1 MATYND
7 NSNSRFGDG
16 LPLKSRRGPIGEN
29 WWAREWLAIIEADCA
44 QPELEAGRRLARQG
58 RVPELQLAAGE
69 LGSHVEESREIKFE
83 VKMTFELL
91 SPAQREAVLG
101 ELTMNTLHLAMLY
114 AGKMPKDMND
124 VFDRAGARFL
134 PGSKPQ
140 ISCTCD
146 EAAVCRH
153 AAAVACL
160 VAERIDQDPFV
171 LLALRGLSRT
181 RFINAV
187 RDNWGAPPLEAT
199 PSEAAAPPL
208 ERQLDGFYR
217 CPVALPTD
225 SSTLG
230 LPELDVLECLG
241 HASFFPP
248 GDRNVQQTL
257 DNLYNE

>member
-124 VFDRAGARFL
+124 VFDRAGRASC
-134 PGSKPQ
+134 PG
-140 ISCTCD
+140 
-146 EAAVCRH
+146 RNRR
-153 AAAVACL
+153 L
-160 VAERIDQDPFV
+160 VARVMKRRSAGTPPPSPV
-171 LLALRGLSRT
+171 LWRNGLTRT
-181 RFINAV
+181 R
-187 RDNWGAPPLEAT
+187 
-199 PSEAAAPPL
+199 
-208 ERQLDGFYR
+208 
-217 CPVALPTD
+217 
-225 SSTLG
+225 SSCSRSAG
-230 LPELDVLECLG
+230 
-241 HASFFPP
+241 
-248 GDRNVQQTL
+248 
-257 DNLYNE
+257 